1 MNILLAVDGS
11 DYTRRM
17 LAHLSQSEL
26 FGGGHAYTALTA
38 VTKIPPG
45 AARFLDASMVADYYK
60 DEAEDVF
67 KPVRAFAARQ
77 GWVIDVV
84 AVPGPAAESIAFY
97 ANEHKP
103 DLIIMGAHGH
113 SALGNMVLGS
123 VTTGVLARCS
133 TPVLLI
139 R

>member
-17 LAHLSQSEL
+17 LAYLSQSEL

-38 VTKIPPG
+38 VNKIPPG

-60 DEAEDVF
+60 EEAEDVF